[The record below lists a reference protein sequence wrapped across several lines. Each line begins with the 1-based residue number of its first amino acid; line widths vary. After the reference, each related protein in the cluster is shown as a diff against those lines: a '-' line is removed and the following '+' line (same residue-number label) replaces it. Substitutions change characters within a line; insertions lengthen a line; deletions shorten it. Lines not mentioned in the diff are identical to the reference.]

1 MADDIRR
8 WLEDLGLGKYGD
20 LFAENEV
27 GLRDL
32 PGITDDDLKELDLPL
47 GPRRRIL
54 MAIETLDEPSL
65 AAAAASDAASQE
77 AAAPPPHAERRHLTV
92 MFCDLVG
99 STALSQQLDPE
110 DLRDVMGA
118 YQDAVSASLARFGGH
133 VAKYLGDG
141 VLAYFGWPQAYEDQA
156 ERAVRAGLDA
166 VLAVN
171 SVAIDGG
178 QGLRAR
184 IGIASGEVVVGDLVG
199 ESGRDAEAVTGETP
213 NLAAR
218 LQGMAA
224 PDQVVIDA
232 TTQQLVG
239 QAFVLEALD
248 PADLKGFAEPVPIW
262 RVARASTVESRFE
275 AAHSDASTGLIGRS
289 HEVGLLHDRW
299 RQAMAGEGQVVVLS
313 GEAGIGKSLLLQA
326 LRGHLTDTPHYR
338 LRYQCSPHHSNIA
351 FYPIIQRLERAAGF
365 AARDDVE
372 SRLDK
377 LETLLR
383 VSSSEIE
390 SDAPLLAAL
399 LSLAYE
405 DRYDAVELTPQQQR
419 DRTIEALITQ
429 ILNLSRTRPILFL
442 LEDAHWIDPT
452 TETLI
457 GEIMARIAE
466 APVFMLIT
474 HRPDYTPPWAD
485 LAHRTGV
492 ALNRLSR
499 DHSTEIVKAMGGH
512 VLGADVIDRVID
524 RADGI
529 PLYVEELTKSL
540 LESGGSEG
548 SIPASLQASLIAR
561 LDRLGAAKEIAQI
574 GAAIGREF
582 SFEMIEAIY
591 GKGKAALG
599 SALGRLVQS
608 ELVFQRGRDTAARYI
623 FKHAL
628 VQDAAYASM
637 LNRRR
642 RDLHRRI
649 ADTIVERFPAQM
661 EHSPSQLAR
670 HFEAAGDLDEAA
682 TYSYR
687 AGSRLQN
694 MSANHE
700 AISHYEHAIALIES
714 LPAPDRQIDLN
725 LDCHISLG
733 TVLLWTKGP
742 ADLVVAAIN
751 DRALALADTV
761 NDDRRTFQATWA
773 KWFVQHIGAH
783 DPSAAVETAGRLLD
797 IGQRQNDRGLL
808 LQAHHSAWTSR
819 WAREDLHEA
828 LEHAESGIRLHDVRE
843 HRHQHAEFGGHDAGM
858 CCRAISGMVNSFLG
872 RLDRAAGFARDS
884 VVVAQQIEH
893 TFSEVFARGFGAT
906 TLLMRR
912 EIDPLVAWVEDLE
925 AVAGDA
931 VGHLSLFVATPKMIK
946 GWAYVSIG
954 RVTEG
959 MALLEDNFEDLQR
972 TGFPKI
978 GFQLMV
984 MADAKR
990 MVGDY
995 DRSLD
1000 LLAQAEE
1007 NGRKVNER
1015 LWLSEVA
1022 RVRANVLVARSETD
1036 AANAA
1041 FADALAI
1048 AKAQGA
1054 TLFELR
1060 AARDLA
1066 RWQSAQGR
1074 TEEALQLLQPIYG
1087 RFTEGLDTPDP
1098 AESRELLDSLA
1109 RR

>member
-1 MADDIRR
+1 MVDDIRR

-32 PGITDDDLKELDLPL
+32 PGITYDDLKELDLPL

-65 AAAAASDAASQE
+65 AAAAASDTASQE
-77 AAAPPPHAERRHLTV
+77 TAAPTPHAERRHLTV

-99 STALSQQLDPE
+99 STVLSQQLDPE
-110 DLRDVMGA
+110 DLRDVMSA

-171 SVAIDGG
+171 AVAVDGG

-218 LQGMAA
+218 LQGVAA

-248 PADLKGFAEPVPIW
+248 PADLKGFAEPVPAW
-262 RVARASTVESRFE
+262 RVARASTAESRFE
-275 AAHSDASTGLIGRS
+275 AAHSDALTGLIGRS
-289 HEVGLLHDRW
+289 HEVGLLQERW

-326 LRGHLTDTPHYR
+326 LRGHLTNTPHYR
-338 LRYQCSPHHSNIA
+338 LRYQCSPHHNNIA

-365 AARDDVE
+365 AAHDGVE

-383 VSSSEIE
+383 LSSSDIDT
-390 SDAPLLAAL
+390 DAPLLAAL

-405 DRYDAVELTPQQQR
+405 DRYDVLELAPQQQR

-474 HRPDYTPPWAD
+474 HRPDYSPPWAD
-485 LAHRTGV
+485 LPHRTGV

-499 DHSTEIVKAMGGH
+499 DHSKEIVKAMGGH

-540 LESGGSEG
+540 LESGDSEG
-548 SIPASLQASLIAR
+548 TIPASLQASLIAR
-561 LDRLGAAKEIAQI
+561 LDRLGEAKEIAQI

-582 SFEMIEAIY
+582 SFEMIQAIH
-591 GKGKAALG
+591 GNALG
-599 SALGRLVQS
+599 PALERLVQS

-649 ADTIVERFPAQM
+649 AETIVERFPAQM
-661 EHSPSQLAR
+661 EQSPSQLAR
-670 HFEAAGDLDEAA
+670 HFEAAGDLVEAA

-700 AISHYEHAIALIES
+700 AIAHYEHAIALIAS
-714 LPAPDRQIDLN
+714 LPEPDRHAGLS

-733 TVLLWTKGP
+733 TVLLWTKGAADP
-742 ADLVVAAIN
+742 AVTEIN
-751 DRALALADTV
+751 DRAIALADTV

-783 DPSAAVETAGRLLD
+783 DPSAAVGTAERLLD

-843 HRHQHAEFGGHDAGM
+843 HGHQHAEFGGHDAGM
-858 CCRAISGMVNSFLG
+858 CCRAISGMISSFLG
-872 RLDRAAGFARDS
+872 RLDRAAEFARDS
-884 VVVAQQIEH
+884 VVVAQQIDH
-893 TFSEVFARGFGAT
+893 TFSEVFARGFGT
-906 TLLMRR
+906 TTFLMRR
-912 EIDPLVAWVEDLE
+912 EMDPLIAWVEDLE

-931 VGHLSLFVATPKMIK
+931 IGPLRLFVATPRMIK
-946 GWAYVSIG
+946 GWAYVSMG

-959 MALLEDNFEDLQR
+959 MALLEDNFDTLQKI
-972 TGFPKI
+972 GFPKV

-984 MADAKR
+984 LADAKR
-990 MVGDY
+990 MTGDY
-995 DRSLD
+995 DSVLD
-1000 LLAQAEE
+1000 LLAQAEA
-1007 NGRKVNER
+1007 NSTKVKER
-1015 LWLSEVA
+1015 IWLSEVS
-1022 RVRANVLVARSETD
+1022 RVRANALVARDEPD
-1036 AANAA
+1036 AANDA
-1041 FADALAI
+1041 FAEALAT

-1060 AARDLA
+1060 AARDFA
-1066 RWQSAQGR
+1066 HWQSTQSR
-1074 TEEALQLLQPIYG
+1074 TEEALQLLQPIYR
-1087 RFTEGLDTPDP
+1087 RFTEGLDTPDLI
-1098 AESRELLDSLA
+1098 ESRELLDSLT
-1109 RR
+1109 